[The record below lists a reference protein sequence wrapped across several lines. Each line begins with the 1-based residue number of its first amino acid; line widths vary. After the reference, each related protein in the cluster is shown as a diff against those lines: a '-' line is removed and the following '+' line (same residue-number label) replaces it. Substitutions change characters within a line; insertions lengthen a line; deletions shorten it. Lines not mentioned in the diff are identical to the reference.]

1 MRVSGPASR
10 GKSFDI
16 PKQLMWDAWLKVK
29 EKGGAPGPDG
39 VTVEQFEADLK
50 DRLYVL
56 WNRMSSGSY
65 FPGPVRAVEI
75 PKNDGKGGVRGLGIP
90 NVVDRVAQTV
100 LRMALEPKVEPV
112 FHRDSYGYRPGR
124 SQRHALEVCRRR
136 CWSHDWVVD
145 LDVRA
150 FFDTVPWEELL
161 AAVAYHTDQRW
172 VRMYVERCLKAPL
185 KRADGT
191 LEERTMGLHQGG
203 PVSPLLANIF
213 LHWGLDA
220 WLAREFPSV
229 VFERFADD
237 VVLHCVSLEE
247 ARAVLDAVVA
257 RLVEIGLEAH
267 PDKTQIV
274 YCKDSNRKGDHDNT
288 SFTFLSYTFRPREA
302 WNKTRRVAFTGFN
315 PGAATYR
322 VAEFSRE
329 MHDLRLH
336 RRTNQSLEQLAAETN
351 PKVAGWLEYF
361 TMFYPSVVLCIGRRI
376 DSHLVRWAKRKYK
389 RLKGSDRRARAWLEG
404 VRERSPGLFVHWR
417 LRY

>member
-1 MRVSGPASR
+1 MSGPASR

-16 PKQLMWDAWLKVK
+16 PRQLVWDAWLTVR
-29 EKGGAPGPDG
+29 ENGGAAGPDG
-39 VTVEQFEADLK
+39 VTVEQFEADVK

-75 PKNDGKGGVRGLGIP
+75 PKRDGKGGLRVLGIP

-124 SQRHALEVCRRR
+124 SQRQALEVCRKR

-145 LDVRA
+145 LDVRK
-150 FFDTVPWEELL
+150 FFDTVPWDKLL
-161 AAVAYHTDQRW
+161 AAVAYHTDRKW
-172 VRMYVERCLKAPL
+172 VLMYVERCLKAPL
-185 KRADGT
+185 RRADGA
-191 LEERTMGLHQGG
+191 LQERTMGLHQGG

-213 LHWGLDA
+213 LHWGLDV
-220 WLAREFPSV
+220 WLARELPSV
-229 VFERFADD
+229 AFERFADD

-247 ARAVLDAVVA
+247 ARDVLAAVKA
-257 RLVEIGLEAH
+257 RLADVGLEVH
-267 PDKTQIV
+267 PGKTRIV
-274 YCKDSNRKGDHDNT
+274 YCKDSNRNGDYEIT
-288 SFTFLSYTFRPREA
+288 SFTFLSFTFRPRKA
-302 WNKTRRVAFTGFN
+302 WNNTRKKAFTSFI
-315 PGAATYR
+315 PGAAPER

-329 MHDLRLH
+329 MHDLRFH
-336 RRTNQSLEQLAAETN
+336 RRTNQTLEQLATAIN

-361 TMFYPSVVLCIGRRI
+361 TMFYPSGVRVIGRRI
-376 DSHLVRWAKRKYK
+376 DRHLMRWAEGKYK
-389 RLKGSDRRARAWLEG
+389 RLKRSDRRARAWLRG
-404 VRERSPGLFVHWR
+404 VRERSPGLFAHWE